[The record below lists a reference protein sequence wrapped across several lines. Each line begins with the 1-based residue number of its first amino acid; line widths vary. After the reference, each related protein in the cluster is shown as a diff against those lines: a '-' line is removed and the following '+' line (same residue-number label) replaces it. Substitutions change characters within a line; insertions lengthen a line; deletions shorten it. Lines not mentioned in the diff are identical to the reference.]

1 MFAKK
6 IITIALLVSGF
17 AAKTQSTSSLNLL
30 PTPRNVELQPGSFI
44 LTENFNVAIHEAA
57 GDTILVKALNR
68 MYQTLN
74 RRSGLYF
81 KQRYISSK
89 NNSDTASLQ
98 VTVDKSVPPLP
109 GVDES
114 YSLSITNNRVNLK
127 APTTLG
133 ALHGLETI

>member
-1 MFAKK
+1 
-6 IITIALLVSGF
+6 
-17 AAKTQSTSSLNLL
+17 
-30 PTPRNVELQPGSFI
+30 
-44 LTENFNVAIHEAA
+44 
-57 GDTILVKALNR
+57 

-98 VTVDKSVPPLP
+98 VTVDKSVPPSP
-109 GVDES
+109 GADES

-133 ALHGLETI
+133 ALHGLETILQLLTKDKNGEFYFPVISDPGCSPLFVAWINDRCVKTFYPR